1 MAQVV
6 DKTPIPLRWIIPC
19 LFLVSLWA
27 PRAVEA
33 TEYRLRVV
41 SLAESAFT
49 HFVRS
54 APGDTA
60 AAPELERLVR
70 LLDNGGLPPGV
81 ILFDRSPQA
90 APSEQAR
97 AFDAVSVQ
105 ARSDPRAQWTELVWE
120 GEPGQRS
127 LFRLNFLGRQ
137 SQELCRLAVKGAGP
151 LRYLEPLISGF
162 NGKPSMA
169 VGMPLDLIRFWE
181 GRSGLWSR
189 WVGPHVDL
197 GDGIAVVRG
206 LNSSPVF
213 PDQAFIVVEQ
223 GPTSAVFTAILA
235 WRNRG
240 ASSSSDLEGDGT
252 GPAAPAGGAQ

>member
-6 DKTPIPLRWIIPC
+6 DKTPIPVRWIISC
-19 LFLVSLWA
+19 LFLVSLCA
-27 PRAVEA
+27 PGAADA

-54 APGDTA
+54 APGERDA
-60 AAPELERLVR
+60 GPEFERLVA
-70 LLDNGGLPPGV
+70 LLDEGRLPPGV
-81 ILFDRSPQA
+81 ILFDRSLQA

-97 AFDAVSVQ
+97 AFDAVPVQ
-105 ARSDPRAQWTELVWE
+105 ARSDPRAQWSELVWD
-120 GEPGQRS
+120 GEPWQRR
-127 LFRLNFLGRQ
+127 LFLLNFLGRQ
-137 SQELCRLAVKGAGP
+137 QQELRRVALKGRGP
-151 LRYLEPLISGF
+151 LRHLEPLIPGL

-181 GRSGLWSR
+181 GRSGLWRR

-197 GDGIAVVRG
+197 GDGVAVVRG

-213 PDQAFIVVEQ
+213 PDQAFIIIEQ

-235 WRNRG
+235 WGNRG
-240 ASSSSDLEGDGT
+240 ATSSSDLEGDGT